1 MINELEGEQPDEL
14 RLEDAV
20 HGSGGHRPHDDV
32 IGLELGNE
40 LGQNL
45 VLLLLGRREHDLEMK
60 PDFVR
65 MAQLA
70 ERLYPLPGVCSS
82 NPTKHMNIFLQ
93 LLLEKGRYW
102 PKLANFET

>member
-60 PDFVR
+60 PRF
-65 MAQLA
+65 
-70 ERLYPLPGVCSS
+70 C
-82 NPTKHMNIFLQ
+82 
-93 LLLEKGRYW
+93 
-102 PKLANFET
+102 

>member
-1 MINELEGEQPDEL
+1 MLPLDSTTKKTYQVFAVINELEGEQPDEL

-45 VLLLLGRREHDLEMK
+45 VLLLLGRREHDLENEA
-60 PDFVR
+60 R
-65 MAQLA
+65 
-70 ERLYPLPGVCSS
+70 
-82 NPTKHMNIFLQ
+82 I
-93 LLLEKGRYW
+93 LLGWLSW
-102 PKLANFET
+102 QSA